1 MLTVIKNVS
10 KGLQPM
16 IPVNEPLFIGRE
28 KKLLCQCIDTGWI
41 SSEGPFVKEFEEQF
55 SKYIGTKHGIAV
67 ANGTAALEVA
77 MGAIGLKPGDE
88 VILPTFTIVSCAMAV
103 LRYGGVPVF
112 VDSEPETWN
121 MDVRQIED
129 LITDKTKAIMPVHI
143 YGHPVDMDPII
154 ELADKYG
161 LYIVEDAAEVHGAE
175 YKGRRLGGL
184 GHVGCF
190 SFYANKIITT
200 GEGGMVVT
208 NDEDIAKRAKGLRN
222 LCFKHNKRYHH
233 DELGFNYRMTNLQA
247 ALGVAQLEN
256 IERFIDIKRENA
268 AYYTELLFD
277 IETLRLPV
285 EKEWAKNVYWMYA
298 IVLDESTGMNA
309 DVFAQKLR
317 EYGVVTR
324 PFFYP
329 MHLQPVL
336 KDKYKKIEGQDFSV
350 SEYISRQGLYL
361 PSGLTLK
368 KDDVEYIAKSI
379 KEILK

>member
-1 MLTVIKNVS
+1 
-10 KGLQPM
+10 M

-28 KKLLCQCIDTGWI
+28 KELLCQCIDTSWI

-55 SKYIGTKHGIAV
+55 SSYIGTRYGIAV

-77 MGAIGLKPGDE
+77 VGATGLKPGDE
-88 VILPTFTIVSCAMAV
+88 VILPTFTIISCAMAV
-103 LRYGGVPVF
+103 LRYGGIPVF

-121 MDVRQIED
+121 MDIGQIESK
-129 LITDKTKAIMPVHI
+129 ITKRTKAIMPVHI

-154 ELADKYG
+154 ELADKYD
-161 LYIVEDAAEVHGAE
+161 LYIIEDAAEVHGAE
-175 YKGRRLGGL
+175 YKGRRVGGL

-208 NDEDIAKRAKGLRN
+208 NDEELAKRAKGLRN
-222 LCFKHNKRYHH
+222 LCFKKSQRYHH

-256 IERFIDIKRENA
+256 IERFIEIKRENA
-268 AYYTELLFD
+268 AYYTELLSD
-277 IETLRLPV
+277 IETLQLPV

-298 IVLDESTGMNA
+298 IVLDESTGMDA
-309 DVFAQKLR
+309 DVFALKLR
-317 EYGVVTR
+317 EYGIATR

-329 MHLQPVL
+329 MHLQPVI

-368 KDDVEYIAKSI
+368 KDDIEYIVQSI
-379 KEILK
+379 KKILK